1 MSRAPGALLD
11 DDAREFFGGP
21 VSVILGTADR
31 LNTPDATR
39 VVGIA
44 PITERRARIL
54 ISSEARE
61 AHANAVLGARAS
73 VLVTDITNYRSLQWK
88 GRVVQPCEPRTPGDL
103 ALMHRHIDAFA
114 AGAPTVSVPQRV
126 IDRLFPNDVVALE
139 IEFDAK
145 FDQTP
150 GAGAGRRV
158 A

>member
-1 MSRAPGALLD
+1 VSPAPGALLD
-11 DDAREFFGGP
+11 DDAREFFAGP

-44 PITERRARIL
+44 PITDRRARVL

-61 AHANAVLGARAS
+61 AHANAALGARAS

-88 GRVVQPCEPRTPGDL
+88 GRVVQACEPRTPGDL
-103 ALMHRHIDAFA
+103 ALMHRHIDTFA
-114 AGAPTVSVPQRV
+114 AAAPTVGISPRV

>member
-11 DDAREFFGGP
+11 DDAREFFAGP

-31 LNTPDATR
+31 LDTPDATR

-44 PITERRARIL
+44 PITDSRARIL

-61 AHANAVLGARAS
+61 AHANAALGARAS

-88 GRVVQPCEPRTPGDL
+88 GRVVQACEPRTPGDL
-103 ALMHRHIDAFA
+103 ALMHRYIDMFA
-114 AGAPTVSVPQRV
+114 AASPTVGISSRV

>member
-1 MSRAPGALLD
+1 MSRATGGLLD
-11 DDAREFFGGP
+11 DDARRFFTGP
-21 VSVILGTADR
+21 VSAILGTADR

-39 VVGIA
+39 VAGITA
-44 PITERRARIL
+44 ITDRRARIL

-61 AHANAVLGARAS
+61 AHANAALGARAS

-88 GRVVQPCEPRTPGDL
+88 GRVVQACQPRTPGDL
-103 ALMHRHIDAFA
+103 ALMHRHIDAFRA
-114 AGAPTVSVPQRV
+114 AAPTIGVSLRV
-126 IDRLFPNDVVALE
+126 VDGLFPNDVVALE
-139 IEFDAK
+139 VDFDAK

>member
-11 DDAREFFGGP
+11 DDAREFFAGP

-44 PITERRARIL
+44 PIMDSRARIL

-61 AHANAVLGARAS
+61 AHANAALGARAS
-73 VLVTDITNYRSLQWK
+73 LLVTDITNYRSLQWK
-88 GRVVQPCEPRTPGDL
+88 GRVAQVCGPRTPGDL

-114 AGAPTVSVPQRV
+114 AGAPTVGISQRV
-126 IDRLFPNDVVALE
+126 IDRLFPDDVVALE

>member
-1 MSRAPGALLD
+1 VSRPADALLD
-11 DDAREFFGGP
+11 DEARQLFAGP
-21 VSVILGTADR
+21 VSMILGTADR

-44 PITERRARIL
+44 PLTDRRARIL

-73 VLVTDITNYRSLQWK
+73 VLVTDITTYRSLQWK
-88 GRVVQPCEPRTPGDL
+88 GRVVQACEPRTPGDL

-114 AGAPTVSVPQRV
+114 AGAPTVGIPQRV